1 VNWVNDIN
9 LELRDELAAILSPTR
24 VLTRPIE
31 RIAFAND
38 ASFYRLIPQAV
49 VQPDSMDE
57 IGTLFS
63 FSHKHGIPLTF
74 RAAGTSLSGQS
85 ITDGILVDISKH
97 WRQIQV
103 EDGGARLRV
112 QPGVIGAYANAIL
125 RPYQQRIGPDP
136 ASIDA
141 CMLGG
146 IIANNS
152 SGMCCGV
159 QENAYHTLDSL
170 TFVLPNGL
178 ILDTSAPD
186 AERTLRGELPEI
198 WQGLLDLQT
207 RLLADEKLR
216 ERVHLRYQTKN
227 TNGYSL
233 NAFLDYD
240 NPLDMIAHLMIGSE
254 GTLGYIAEVVL
265 KTLPDYPFKFT
276 GMLYFPTVQD
286 AANAILPLRD
296 SGARALE
303 IMDRAAL
310 RSVEHLPGAPSL
322 LAQLPD
328 STAALL
334 VEYQDNHLDRFDDFI
349 RASKSACSKLR
360 LLSEPLF
367 TQDVDEQA
375 ALWKLRK
382 GMFPSI
388 GATRQQG
395 TSVIIEDVT
404 FPLPRLA
411 EAIDDLHD
419 LFKKHGYTEAII
431 FGHAKDGNLHFVIAQ
446 SFNTPA
452 EIERYDQF
460 TIDIVELVTDKYD
473 GALKA
478 EHGTGRNMAPF
489 VESEWGTTAFSIMSD
504 LKSLLDPS
512 GLLNPGVIIN
522 PNPRAHV
529 ADLKTLPVIEPEVD
543 RCIECGFCEPNCP
556 SRRLTLTPRQRIVIR
571 REVAR
576 QRLSVLDHASP
587 ADSATLASLIADYKY
602 AGVDTCAVDGL
613 CATSCPVTINTGDL
627 IKHLRTDDISS
638 REKQV
643 ALTLSK
649 HFKTVEQVVRQGSQL
664 GHLAEKVVGMP
675 RILAVTHLV
684 ERFTGRN
691 LPKWNLA
698 ILHPTKRI
706 PKTHKE
712 GAEYIYFPSCIS
724 RTIGTPSDD
733 AKAPSLIETF
743 LTLADRAGVKVW
755 IPPDAAGHCCGMPF
769 GSKGYTTANQDMLHR
784 TIVSFWDWSEG
795 GRLPVVMDTSSC
807 AYTLRSCADDLSP
820 SDRKKWQRLTI
831 LDSLE
836 FAHDILLPRLEVH
849 PLPMEVVLHPNC
861 AARKLN
867 LTGKFVAISKASAAS
882 TTVPYS
888 LDCCGFAGDRGLLFP
903 ELTASATSLESAEVN
918 AHTYDG
924 YYSSNLTCE
933 MGMAAA
939 TGKTYRSILYLLE
952 QASR

>member
-1 VNWVNDIN
+1 MIEPNV
-9 LELRDELAAILSPTR
+9 ELREALAAMLSPTR

-31 RIAFAND
+31 RIAYASD
-38 ASFYRLIPQAV
+38 ASYFRLIPQAV
-49 VQPDSMDE
+49 VQPDSVDE

-63 FSHKHGIPLTF
+63 FMRKRGIPLTF

-97 WRQIQV
+97 WRQISV
-103 EDGGARLRV
+103 EEGGARLRV

-125 RPYQQRIGPDP
+125 HPYQRRIGPDP

-159 QENAYHTLDSL
+159 QENAFHTMHSL

-186 AERTLRGELPEI
+186 AERKLKGETPEI
-198 WQGLLDLQT
+198 WQGLLDLQA
-207 RLLADEKLR
+207 RLFADEKLR
-216 ERVHLRYQTKN
+216 ERVRLRYQTKN

-240 NPLDMIAHLMIGSE
+240 NPLDMLAHLMIGSE

-265 KTLPDYPFKFT
+265 NTLPNYPYKYT

-322 LAQLPD
+322 LVQLPE

-334 VEYQDNHLDRFDDFI
+334 VEYQDNRMDRFEDFF
-349 RASKSACSKLR
+349 RASKNACAKLR
-360 LLSEPLF
+360 LLCEPLF
-367 TQDVDEQA
+367 TQDADEQA

-411 EAIDDLHD
+411 EAINDLHD
-419 LFKKHGYTEAII
+419 LFQKHGYTEAII

-446 SFNTPA
+446 SFNSPA

-460 TIDIVELVTDKYD
+460 TVDIVERVTSKYD

-489 VESEWGTTAFSIMSD
+489 VETEWGATALSIMRD

-522 PNPRAHV
+522 QNPRAHV
-529 ADLKTLPVIEPEVD
+529 ADLKSLPIVESEVD

-556 SRRLTLTPRQRIVIR
+556 SRRLTLTPRQRIVVR
-571 REVAR
+571 REIAR
-576 QRLSVLDHASP
+576 QRL
-587 ADSATLASLIADYKY
+587 ADSDLAPPRDSAILASLSTDFEY
-602 AGVDTCAVDGL
+602 AGMDTCAVDCL
-613 CATSCPVTINTGDL
+613 CANSCPVNINTGEL
-627 IKHLRTDDISS
+627 IKHLRADAISA
-638 REKQV
+638 RGQQT

-649 HFKTVEQVVRQGSQL
+649 HFKTVEQVVRLGSRL
-664 GHLAEKVVGMP
+664 GHLAEKVVGTAG
-675 RILAVTHLV
+675 ILAVTRLV
-684 ERFTGRN
+684 ERFTGWN
-691 LPKWNLA
+691 LPKWNIA
-698 ILHPTKRI
+698 VLHPTRRI
-706 PKTHKE
+706 PMTHKE

-724 RTIGTPSDD
+724 RAIGNPPNDTN
-733 AKAPSLIETF
+733 AASLIETF
-743 LTLADRAGVKVW
+743 LTLANRAGVRVW
-755 IPPDAAGHCCGMPF
+755 IPPDASGHCCGMPF
-769 GSKGYTTANQDMLHR
+769 SSKGYTAAYQDMLHR
-784 TIVSFWDWSEG
+784 TLVCFWDWSKG
-795 GRLPVVMDTSSC
+795 GRLPVVMDASSC
-807 AYTLRSCADDLSP
+807 VYTLRSCDDVLLP
-820 SDRKKWQRLTI
+820 SDRDIWQRLTI
-831 LDSLE
+831 IDSLE
-836 FAHDILLPRLEVH
+836 FTHDILLPRLDVH
-849 PLPMEVVLHPNC
+849 PLSMEVILHPNC

-867 LTGKFVAISKASAAS
+867 LTGKLVAISKASAAS
-882 TTVPYS
+882 TKVPYS

-903 ELTASATSLESAEVN
+903 ELTASATSLEAAEVN
-918 AHTYDG
+918 AGIYGG

-939 TGKTYRSILYLLE
+939 TGKPYRSILYLLE
-952 QASR
+952 QATR

>member
-1 VNWVNDIN
+1 MIEVN
-9 LELRDELAAILSPTR
+9 LELRDELASILSPTR

-31 RIAFAND
+31 RIAYASD

-49 VQPDSMDE
+49 VQPNSVDE
-57 IGTLFS
+57 IGTLFG
-63 FSHKHGIPLTF
+63 FSQKRGIPLTF
-74 RAAGTSLSGQS
+74 RTAGTSLSGQS
-85 ITDGILVDISKH
+85 ITNGILVDISKH
-97 WRQIQV
+97 WSQIRV

-112 QPGVIGAYANAIL
+112 QPGVIGAHANAIL
-125 RPYQQRIGPDP
+125 RPYQRRIGPDP

-159 QENAYHTLDSL
+159 QENAFNTLHSL

-178 ILDTSAPD
+178 LIDSSAPD
-186 AERTLRGELPEI
+186 AEKKLKGETPEI
-198 WQGLLDLQT
+198 WQGLLDL
-207 RLLADEKLR
+207 RACLLADVKLR
-216 ERVHLRYQTKN
+216 ERVRIRYQTKN

-233 NAFLDYD
+233 NAFLYYD
-240 NPLDMIAHLMIGSE
+240 NPLDIITHLMIGSE
-254 GTLGYIAEVVL
+254 GTLGFIADVVL
-265 KTLPDYPFKFT
+265 NTLPEYSFKYT

-286 AANAILPLRD
+286 AANTILPLRD

-310 RSVEHLPGAPSL
+310 RSVEYLPGAPSL

-328 STAALL
+328 GAAALL
-334 VEYQDNHLDRFDDFI
+334 VEYQDNKMDRFKEY
-349 RASKSACSKLR
+349 RRESKRVCGELR

-367 TQDVDEQA
+367 TQDVEEQA

-382 GMFPSI
+382 GMIPSI
-388 GATRQQG
+388 GANRQQG

-411 EAIDDLHD
+411 EAITDLHV
-419 LFKKHGYTEAII
+419 LFQKYGYSEAII
-431 FGHAKDGNLHFVIAQ
+431 LGHAKDGNLHFVIAQ

-460 TIDIVELVTDKYD
+460 TRDVVELVTGKYD

-489 VESEWGTTAFSIMSD
+489 VESEWGATALSMMRD

-522 PNPRAHV
+522 LNPRAHV
-529 ADLKTLPVIEPEVD
+529 DDLKTLPIVEPEVD

-556 SRRLTLTPRQRIVIR
+556 SRRLTMTPRQRIVVR
-571 REVAR
+571 REIAR
-576 QRLSVLDHASP
+576 QRLTGSDLASP
-587 ADSATLASLIADYKY
+587 MDSATLASLIADFKY
-602 AGVDTCAVDGL
+602 AGMDTCAVDGL
-613 CATSCPVTINTGDL
+613 CANLCPVNINTGEL
-627 IKHLRTDDISS
+627 IKHLRSDNISS
-638 REKQV
+638 RGQKT

-649 HFKTVEQVVRQGSQL
+649 HFKTVEQAVKLGSRL
-664 GHLAEKVVGMP
+664 GHLAQSVVGTTG
-675 RILAVTHLV
+675 ILTATRLV

-698 ILHPTKRI
+698 VLHPTRHI
-706 PKTHKE
+706 PMTHKE

-733 AKAPSLIETF
+733 TKAPSLIEIF
-743 LTLADRAGVKVW
+743 LTLANRAGIKVW

-769 GSKGYTTANQDMLHR
+769 GSKGYTSANQDMLHR
-784 TIVSFWDWSEG
+784 TLVSFWDWSEG

-807 AYTLRSCADDLSP
+807 AYTLRSCANDLAP
-820 SDRKKWQRLTI
+820 LDREKWQKLTI

-849 PLPMEVVLHPNC
+849 PLPVEVVLHPNC

-867 LTGKFVAISKASAAS
+867 LTGKFVAISKASAES
-882 TTVPYS
+882 TKVPYS

-903 ELTASATSLESAEVN
+903 ELTTSATSLESAEVN
-918 AHTYDG
+918 THTYDG

-933 MGMAAA
+933 MGMVAA
-939 TGKTYRSILYLLE
+939 TGKSYRSILYLLE

>member
-1 VNWVNDIN
+1 MIETN
-9 LELRDELAAILSPTR
+9 LELRDALAAMLSPAR

-31 RIAFAND
+31 RIAFASD
-38 ASFYRLIPQAV
+38 ASFYRLIPRAV
-49 VQPDSMDE
+49 VQPDSVNE
-57 IGTLFS
+57 IGALFG
-63 FSHKHGIPLTF
+63 FSRKRGIPMTF

-97 WRQIQV
+97 WSQIRV
-103 EDGGARLRV
+103 EEGGARLRV

-125 RPYQQRIGPDP
+125 HPYQRRIGPDP

-146 IIANNS
+146 IISNNS

-159 QENAYHTLDSL
+159 QENAYHTLHSL

-178 ILDTSAPD
+178 FLDTSAPD
-186 AERTLRGELPEI
+186 AERKLKGESPEI
-198 WQGLLDLQT
+198 WQGLLELQT
-207 RLLADEKLR
+207 RLLEDDKLR
-216 ERVHLRYQTKN
+216 ERVRLRYQTKN

-240 NPLDMIAHLMIGSE
+240 NPLDMIAHLMVGSE

-265 KTLPDYPFKFT
+265 NTLPDYPFKYT

-322 LAQLPD
+322 LAQLPE
-328 STAALL
+328 SAAALL
-334 VEYQDNHLDRFDDFI
+334 VEYQDNRADRFEDFL
-349 RASKSACSKLR
+349 RASKSACGKLR

-419 LFKKHGYTEAII
+419 LFQKHGYIEAII

-460 TIDIVELVTDKYD
+460 TIDIVELVTGKYD

-489 VESEWGTTAFSIMSD
+489 VESEWGATALSIMRD

-522 PNPRAHV
+522 QNRRAHV
-529 ADLKTLPVIEPEVD
+529 TDLKTLPVVESEVD

-556 SRRLTLTPRQRIVIR
+556 SRRLTLTPRQRIVVR
-571 REVAR
+571 REIAR
-576 QRLSVLDHASP
+576 QRLAGSDLASP
-587 ADSATLASLIADYKY
+587 ADSANLTSLISDFKY
-602 AGVDTCAVDGL
+602 SGMDTCAVDGL

-627 IKHLRTDDISS
+627 VKHLRADGISS
-638 REKQV
+638 RGQQV

-649 HFKTVEQVVRQGSQL
+649 HFKTVEQAVRLGTRL
-664 GHLAEKVVGMP
+664 GHLAEKVVGTAG
-675 RILAVTHLV
+675 ILAVTRLA
-684 ERFTGRN
+684 ERFTGWN
-691 LPKWNLA
+691 LPKWNIA
-698 ILHPTKRI
+698 VLHPTRRI
-706 PKTHKE
+706 PMTQKE
-712 GAEYIYFPSCIS
+712 GVEYIYFPSCIS
-724 RTIGTPSDD
+724 RAIGTPSDD

-743 LTLADRAGVKVW
+743 VTLADRAGVKVW

-769 GSKGYTTANQDMLHR
+769 GSKGYSTANQDMLHR
-784 TIVSFWDWSEG
+784 TLVSFWDWSEG

-807 AYTLRSCADDLSP
+807 AYTLRSCADDLLP
-820 SDRKKWQRLTI
+820 SDREIWQRLTI

-849 PLPMEVVLHPNC
+849 PLSVEVILHPNC

-867 LTGKFVAISKASAAS
+867 LTRKIVAISKASAES
-882 TTVPYS
+882 TMVPYS

-918 AHTYDG
+918 AHPYDG

-939 TGKTYRSILYLLE
+939 TGKPYRSILYLLE
-952 QASR
+952 QATR

>member
-1 VNWVNDIN
+1 MIDVN
-9 LELRDELAAILSPTR
+9 LELRDALAAMLSPTR

-31 RIAFAND
+31 RIAFASD

-49 VQPDSMDE
+49 VQPDSVDE
-57 IGTLFS
+57 IAALFS
-63 FSHKHGIPLTF
+63 FSHKRGIPLTF

-97 WRQIQV
+97 WSQICV
-103 EDGGARLRV
+103 EEGGAHLRV

-125 RPYQQRIGPDP
+125 RPYQRRIGPDP

-159 QENAYHTLDSL
+159 QENAYHTLHSL

-186 AERTLRGELPEI
+186 AERTLKGESPEI
-198 WQGLLDLQT
+198 WQGLLDL
-207 RLLADEKLR
+207 RACLLAGEKLR

-265 KTLPDYPFKFT
+265 NTLPDYPFKYT

-322 LAQLPD
+322 LAQLPE
-328 STAALL
+328 SAAALL
-334 VEYQDNHLDRFDDFI
+334 VEYQDNRADRFEDFL
-349 RASKSACSKLR
+349 RASKSTCAKLM

-411 EAIDDLHD
+411 DAIDDLHD
-419 LFKKHGYTEAII
+419 LFQKHGYTEAII

-460 TIDIVELVTDKYD
+460 TIDIVELVTGKYD

-489 VESEWGTTAFSIMSD
+489 VESEWGATALSMMRD

-522 PNPRAHV
+522 QNPRAHV
-529 ADLKTLPVIEPEVD
+529 TDLKTLPVVESEVD

-556 SRRLTLTPRQRIVIR
+556 SRRLTLTPRQRIVVR
-571 REVAR
+571 REIAR
-576 QRLSVLDHASP
+576 QRLASSDLASP
-587 ADSATLASLIADYKY
+587 ADSATLTSLITDFKY
-602 AGVDTCAVDGL
+602 AGMDTCAVDGL
-613 CATSCPVTINTGDL
+613 CASSCPVTINTGDL
-627 IKHLRTDDISS
+627 VKHLRADGISAHG
-638 REKQV
+638 QQT

-649 HFKTVEQVVRQGSQL
+649 HFKTVEQAVRLGTRL
-664 GHLAEKVVGMP
+664 GHLAEKVVGTAG
-675 RILAVTHLV
+675 ILTVTRLV

-691 LPKWNLA
+691 LPKWNPA
-698 ILHPTKRI
+698 VLHPTRHI
-706 PKTHKE
+706 PMTHKE

-743 LTLADRAGVKVW
+743 LILADRAGVKVW

-784 TIVSFWDWSEG
+784 TLVSFWDWSEG

-820 SDRKKWQRLTI
+820 SDREIWQRLTI

-836 FAHDILLPRLEVH
+836 FAYDILLPRLEVH
-849 PLPMEVVLHPNC
+849 PLPVEVVLHPNC

-918 AHTYDG
+918 AHNYDG

-939 TGKTYRSILYLLE
+939 TGKPYRSILYLLE
-952 QASR
+952 QATR

>member
-1 VNWVNDIN
+1 MNRMIETNI
-9 LELRDELAAILSPTR
+9 ELHDALTAMLSPTR

-31 RIAFAND
+31 RIAFASD

-49 VQPDSMDE
+49 VQPNSLDE
-57 IGTLFS
+57 ISALFR
-63 FSHKHGIPLTF
+63 FSQNRRIPLTF

-85 ITDGILVDISKH
+85 VSDGILVDISKH
-97 WRQIQV
+97 WRQIRV
-103 EDGGARLRV
+103 EESGARVRV

-125 RPYQQRIGPDP
+125 RPYKQRIGPDP

-159 QENAYHTLDSL
+159 QENAYHTLHSL

-178 ILDTSAPD
+178 ILDTSTPD
-186 AERTLRGELPEI
+186 AEKKLKGEALEI
-198 WQGLLDLQT
+198 WQGLLDL
-207 RLLADEKLR
+207 RACLLADEKLR
-216 ERVHLRYQTKN
+216 ERVRLRYQTKN

-233 NAFLDYD
+233 NAFLDFD
-240 NPLDMIAHLMIGSE
+240 NPLDMIAHLLVGSE

-265 KTLPDYPFKFT
+265 NTLPDYPFKYT

-322 LAQLPD
+322 LGQLPE
-328 STAALL
+328 SAAAIL
-334 VEYQDNHLDRFDDFI
+334 VEYQDNRTDRFEDFI
-349 RASKSACSKLR
+349 RTSKSACGELR
-360 LLSEPLF
+360 LLSEPIF

-404 FPLPRLA
+404 FPLPHLA
-411 EAIDDLHD
+411 EAIDDLHN
-419 LFKKHGYTEAII
+419 LFQKYGYTEAII

-460 TIDIVELVTDKYD
+460 TIDLVELVTGKYD

-489 VESEWGTTAFSIMSD
+489 VETEWGGNAISIMRN

-512 GLLNPGVIIN
+512 GLLNPGVLIN
-522 PNPRAHV
+522 NNPRAHV
-529 ADLKTLPVIEPEVD
+529 ADLKSLPIVESEVD

-556 SRRLTLTPRQRIVIR
+556 SRRLTLTPRQRIVVR
-571 REVAR
+571 REIAR
-576 QRLSVLDHASP
+576 QKL
-587 ADSATLASLIADYKY
+587 ADSDLTNPGSSVILASLIADFKY
-602 AGVDTCAVDGL
+602 AGMDTCAVDGL

-627 IKHLRTDDISS
+627 VKHLRTNDLSS
-638 REKQV
+638 RGQQS
-643 ALTLSK
+643 ALTLSR
-649 HFKTVEQVVRQGSQL
+649 HFKTVEQVVRLGTRL
-664 GHLAEKVVGMP
+664 GHLAEKVVGTTG
-675 RILAVTHLV
+675 ILAVTHLA
-684 ERFTGRN
+684 ERLTGWN
-691 LPKWNLA
+691 LPKWNIA
-698 ILHPTKRI
+698 VLHPTRRI
-706 PKTHKE
+706 PMTQKE

-724 RTIGTPSDD
+724 RAIGTPSMD
-733 AKAPSLIETF
+733 AKAPSLIEIF

-755 IPPDAAGHCCGMPF
+755 IPADVAGHCCGMPF

-784 TIVSFWDWSEG
+784 TLARFWDWSEG
-795 GRLPVVMDTSSC
+795 GRLPVVLDASSC
-807 AYTLRSCADDLSP
+807 AYTLRSCADLLSAFG
-820 SDRKKWQRLTI
+820 S
-831 LDSLE
+831 
-836 FAHDILLPRLEVH
+836 
-849 PLPMEVVLHPNC
+849 
-861 AARKLN
+861 
-867 LTGKFVAISKASAAS
+867 
-882 TTVPYS
+882 
-888 LDCCGFAGDRGLLFP
+888 
-903 ELTASATSLESAEVN
+903 
-918 AHTYDG
+918 
-924 YYSSNLTCE
+924 
-933 MGMAAA
+933 
-939 TGKTYRSILYLLE
+939 
-952 QASR
+952 